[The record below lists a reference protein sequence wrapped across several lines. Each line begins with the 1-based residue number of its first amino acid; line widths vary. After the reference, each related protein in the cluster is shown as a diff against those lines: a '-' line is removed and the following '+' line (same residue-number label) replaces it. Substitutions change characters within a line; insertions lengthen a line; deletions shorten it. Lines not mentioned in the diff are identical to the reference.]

1 MMQSPINT
9 EEAALTLGIS
19 KQSLELRMRR
29 LIPKMVSMN
38 TPNDGAGIV
47 DQMDRAEAK
56 LLGLLDLSTEEMRAL
71 MHELGMIKA

>member
-29 LIPKMVSMN
+29 LIPKMGGMG

-56 LLGLLDLSTEEMRAL
+56 LLGLLDLSAEEMCAL
-71 MHELGMIKA
+71 MHELDMIKA

>member
-1 MMQSPINT
+1 MQSPINT
-9 EEAALTLGIS
+9 EAVALTLGIS

-29 LIPKMVSMN
+29 LIPKMGGVKI
-38 TPNDGAGIV
+38 PNDGAGTA

-56 LLGLLDLSTEEMRAL
+56 LLGLLDLSAKEMCAL